1 MSRIPDGCPKI
12 SLEFQKR
19 LIAYIKDEDCDENGK
34 ICTNS
39 EFAKRAGVNKNVISN
54 IVNYGIIPS
63 VNSLIKIADY
73 LNVSLEYLLC
83 KTDSTDFIKSGSAV
97 TFHDRLLQLKEEN
110 DLNYADITNKTSF
123 ARNSIHVWIKR
134 KNLPTLDYLFQL
146 ADFFNVS
153 VDYLLG
159 RTDYRD

>member
-12 SLEFQKR
+12 SVELQER
-19 LIAYIKDEDCDENGK
+19 LISFINDEDCDENGK

-39 EFAKRAGVNKNVISN
+39 EFAKRAGVNKNVISKV
-54 IVNYGIIPS
+54 VNYGIIPS

-73 LNVSLEYLLC
+73 LNISLKYLLC
-83 KTDSTDFIKSGSAV
+83 KTDSTDFIKSTSSV
-97 TFHDRLLQLKEEN
+97 TFHERLLQLKEEN

-146 ADFFNVS
+146 ADFFGVS

-159 RTDYRD
+159 RTDYRN